1 MRRLICTLIALF
13 LVTAS
18 ASAHPGRTD
27 ANGGHWNNS
36 TGEYHFHHGYPAH
49 QHPNGVCPYSSG
61 SSYVQPGT
69 ASAAIIDEARQ
80 ASAVDLAPG
89 DYGPEAEDDFDTKR
103 DAFASG
109 FEAGI
114 EYSSDSDVR
123 GSAYNTGF
131 SDGYQQGL
139 NEGRE
144 LGWDDGYDDGYAS
157 GRDDGKQ
164 DYYSAGY
171 EDGYADAE
179 AEREEQSSF
188 PLWGCLASALAAF
201 LLGRLIYKRS

>member
-27 ANGGHWNNS
+27 ANGGHWDNS
-36 TGEYHFHHGYPAH
+36 TGEYHYHHGYPAH
-49 QHPNGVCPYSSG
+49 QHENGVCPYETS
-61 SSYVQPGT
+61 V
-69 ASAAIIDEARQ
+69 SAEPVILSDP
-80 ASAVDLAPG
+80 S
-89 DYGPEAEDDFDTKR
+89 DYGAEAEDDFDTKR

-123 GSAYNTGF
+123 GSTYNTGF

-171 EDGYADAE
+171 DDGYADAE